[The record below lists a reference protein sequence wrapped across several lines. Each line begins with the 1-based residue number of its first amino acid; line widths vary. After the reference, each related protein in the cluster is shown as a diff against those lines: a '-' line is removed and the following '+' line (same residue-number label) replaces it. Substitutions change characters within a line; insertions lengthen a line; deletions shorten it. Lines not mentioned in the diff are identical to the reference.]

1 MNKVD
6 FIIGRI
12 ERFIEDLRDDKDFE
26 ILGMIH
32 RKLESS
38 LLPFTDI
45 YERDGV
51 LILVMDVPGFSKEE
65 LEVRVKGSGK
75 KLVVSGRR
83 DKELANYLM
92 DGRALEFETEIR
104 LPSKVKDE
112 GRAELEN
119 GVLTVKLEKVEDK
132 GSSIEVTSSSP

>member
-1 MNKVD
+1 MNKIDLV
-6 FIIGRI
+6 ISRM

-51 LILVMDVPGFSKEE
+51 LLVVMDVPGFSREE
-65 LEVRVKGSGK
+65 IEVRVKNGSRLSVSGK
-75 KLVVSGRR
+75 RE
-83 DKELANYLM
+83 KELANYLM
-92 DGRALEFETEIR
+92 DGRALEFETELR
-104 LPSKVKDE
+104 LPCEVMDE
-112 GRAELEN
+112 GEAKLEN
-119 GVLTVKLEKVEDK
+119 GVLTVELEKVEDE
-132 GSSIEVTSSSP
+132 GSSIEIQ